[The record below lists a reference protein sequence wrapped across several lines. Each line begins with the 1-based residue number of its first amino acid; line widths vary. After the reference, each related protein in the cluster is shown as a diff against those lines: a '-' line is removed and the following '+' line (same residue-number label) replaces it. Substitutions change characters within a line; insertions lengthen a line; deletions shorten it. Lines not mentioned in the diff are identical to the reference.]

1 MIACL
6 LRAARRARPMGRTLA
21 AIALLFLLV
30 RALTVFA
37 YRDTL
42 YYYGM
47 ITHQYAIA
55 DAAYSGHGFAHDPV
69 LSGGALAEAKRQGR
83 HIPLEEWSGMPRS
96 GRYVTFPAADLPGL
110 GYLIAWTSRAM
121 GGGLTARHALL
132 VQVLVELLS
141 VLAFALCAARAFG
154 PRVAAASA
162 LVYVLAYPF
171 IWPVASLPMRDVF
184 ILGTYASWTSA
195 VFLFLYR
202 PTPSSGAGI
211 VALLALGS
219 LLLWVRPHGYYFFL
233 LLLPAVLLARGRSLR
248 ARAAFA
254 LALVLVP
261 WLGFGRP
268 LRSFN
273 LRHYG
278 VAETDA
284 LGRTLFQHMGI
295 AQPNPYGFTLPDEGM
310 LPFIRARFGKDV
322 EYASPE
328 MNRLL
333 GDYARRVMREDPLY
347 YLKTVALACREMLK
361 TPLDFVPPFPLVE
374 FASSGLTLLEYARA
388 HPFAFAFKA
397 LNRVFLAVFFYGGV
411 LLAVRLARREPQAR
425 LALAVL
431 MSPLAYAILVQA
443 ATHFESRYMA
453 TAAWVLVLPWG
464 WALASVS
471 RFEPWRTSSA
481 AS

>member
-1 MIACL
+1 
-6 LRAARRARPMGRTLA
+6 MGRKLA
-21 AIALLFLLV
+21 AVALLFLLV
-30 RALTVFA
+30 RALTAYA

-47 ITHQYAIA
+47 IGHQFAIA

-69 LSGGALAEAKRQGR
+69 LSGAALAEAKRQGR
-83 HIPLEEWSGMPRS
+83 HVPLEEWGSLPRS

-110 GYLIAWTSRAM
+110 GYLIAWTSRLA
-121 GGGLTARHALL
+121 GGGLTTRYAYA
-132 VQVLVELLS
+132 VQVAVELLS
-141 VLAFALCAARAFG
+141 VLAFALCAARVLGA
-154 PRVAAASA
+154 RVGIASA
-162 LVYVLAYPF
+162 LVYVLAFPF

-184 ILGTYASWTSA
+184 ILGTYASWISA

-202 PTPSSGAGI
+202 PAARFVPVI
-211 VALLALGS
+211 LALLAAGS
-219 LLLWVRPHGYYFFL
+219 LLAWVRPHGYYFFL
-233 LLLPAVLLARGRSLR
+233 VLLPLVLVARERGRR

-254 LALVLVP
+254 AALVLVP
-261 WLGFGRP
+261 WLLFGLP
-268 LRSFN
+268 LRYFN

-310 LPFIRARFGKDV
+310 LPFIRERYGRDV

-347 YLKTVALACREMLK
+347 YLKTVALACREMLV

-374 FASSGLTLLEYARA
+374 YSSSGLTPLEYARR

-397 LNRVFLAVFFYGGV
+397 LNRAFLALFFYGGV
-411 LLAVRLARREPQAR
+411 LLALRLARRERQAR
-425 LALAVL
+425 LRLLVL
-431 MSPLAYAILVQA
+431 LSPLVYAALVQA
-443 ATHFESRYMA
+443 ATHFEARYNA

-471 RFEPWRTSSA
+471 RFAPWRTSSA
-481 AS
+481 GS

>member
-1 MIACL
+1 
-6 LRAARRARPMGRTLA
+6 MGRKLA
-21 AIALLFLLV
+21 AIALVFLLV

-47 ITHQYAIA
+47 ITHQFAIA
-55 DAAYSGHGFAHDPV
+55 DASYSGHGFAHDPV
-69 LSGGALAEAKRQGR
+69 LSGGALEEANRQGR
-83 HIPLEEWSGMPRS
+83 HIPLEEWSRLPRS
-96 GRYVTFPAADLPGL
+96 GRYVTFPAADLPGF
-110 GYLIAWTSRAM
+110 GYLIAWTSRAA
-121 GGGLTARHALL
+121 GGALTTRYALG

-141 VLAFALCAARAFG
+141 VALFTLCAARAFG
-154 PRVAAASA
+154 GRVALVSA

-184 ILGTYASWTSA
+184 IMGTYAAWIAA
-195 VFLFLYR
+195 VFLFLCHPQPR
-202 PTPSSGAGI
+202 LVAAI

-219 LLLWVRPHGYYFFL
+219 LLLWVRPHGYYFGVV
-233 LLLPAVLLARGRSLR
+233 LLPLVLWSRERSVR
-248 ARAAFA
+248 ARAVFA

-261 WLGFGRP
+261 WLAFGRP
-268 LRSFN
+268 LREFN

-284 LGRTLFQHMGI
+284 LGRTLWQHMGI
-295 AQPNPYGFTLPDEGM
+295 AQPNPYGFTLPDQGM
-310 LPFIRARFGKDV
+310 LPFIRERFGKDV

-333 GDYARRVMREDPLY
+333 GDYARRVIREDPLY
-347 YLKTVALACREMLK
+347 YLKTVALACGEMLK
-361 TPLDFVPPFPLVE
+361 TPVDFVPPFPIVE
-374 FASSGLTLLEYARA
+374 YASSGLSALDYARA

-397 LNRVFLAVFFYGGV
+397 FNRVFLAVFFYGGL
-411 LLAVRLARREPQAR
+411 LLAVRMARASKDAR
-425 LALAVL
+425 LPLAVL
-431 MSPLAYAILVQA
+431 LSPLAYAVLVQA

-464 WALASVS
+464 FGLVS
-471 RFEPWRTSSA
+471 RFAPWRTSSA

>member
-1 MIACL
+1 
-6 LRAARRARPMGRTLA
+6 MGRKLA
-21 AIALLFLLV
+21 VISLAFLLV
-30 RALTVFA
+30 RSLTAFA

-55 DAAYSGHGFAHDPV
+55 EAAWSGHGFAHDPV
-69 LSGGALAEAKRQGR
+69 LSGGALSEAKRQGR
-83 HIPLEEWSGMPRS
+83 HIPLEEWSRLPRS

-110 GYLIAWTSRAM
+110 GYLIAWTSRLL
-121 GGGLTARHALL
+121 GGELTTRYALAL
-132 VQVLVELLS
+132 QVLVELLS
-141 VLAFALCAARAFG
+141 VLAFTLCAARALG
-154 PRVAAASA
+154 SRVALGSA

-171 IWPVASLPMRDVF
+171 IWPIASLPMRDVF
-184 ILGTYASWTSA
+184 ILGTYASWIAA

-202 PTPSSGAGI
+202 PQPRVWPAI
-211 VALLALGS
+211 AALLTLGS

-233 LLLPAVLLARGRSLR
+233 VLLPLVLGSRQRSLR
-248 ARAAFA
+248 ARAALA

-261 WLGFGRP
+261 WLSFGRP
-268 LRSFN
+268 LRQFN

-284 LGRTLFQHMGI
+284 LGRTLWQHMGI

-310 LPFIRARFGKDV
+310 LPFIRSRHGKEV

-347 YLKTVALACREMLK
+347 YLKTVALACLEMLK
-361 TPLDFVPPFPLVE
+361 TPVDFVPPFPLVE
-374 FASSGLTLLEYARA
+374 YGSSGLTPAEYAGA

-397 LNRVFLAVFFYGGV
+397 FNRVFLAVFFYGGV
-411 LLAVRLARREPQAR
+411 FLTVRLARRLPRAR
-425 LALAVL
+425 LPLAVL
-431 MSPLAYAILVQA
+431 MSPLAYATLVQA

-471 RFEPWRTSSA
+471 RFGPWRTSSA